1 MAMAIIRAPHAII
14 SPPHPCSL
22 TSAQAWVI
30 TWAVSSILDVVF
42 IQHEWTQ
49 IHTVEIEVK
58 VCLCEMTVSELEQN
72 ICVYPGA
79 WSVHWQDEKEDSP
92 DWNKWTEMLLL
103 LQDSSSSHI
112 FYE

>member
-1 MAMAIIRAPHAII
+1 MAIIRAPHAII

-30 TWAVSSILDVVF
+30 TWAIPSILNVVH

-49 IHTVEIEVK
+49 IHTIEIEVK
-58 VCLCEMTVSELEQN
+58 LCLGEMRVSELEQN

-79 WSVHWQDEKEDSP
+79 WRVHRQDEKGDNL
-92 DWNKWTEMLLL
+92 DWSKWTEML
-103 LQDSSSSHI
+103 
-112 FYE
+112 